1 MLHIL
6 FYNYFFSKNGY
17 LEYKN
22 EVAKKIEI
30 ELDIKKL
37 KEKIKTYEEKIGILK
52 NDQTALENFTRE
64 FLLYDEN
71 VQIWK
76 FIEEGESQELEQKL
90 LYDINFYRKIY
101 IISGSILIV
110 LFTLIF
116 YKLSLAR
123 EDENK
128 SDL

>member
-1 MLHIL
+1 VLHIL